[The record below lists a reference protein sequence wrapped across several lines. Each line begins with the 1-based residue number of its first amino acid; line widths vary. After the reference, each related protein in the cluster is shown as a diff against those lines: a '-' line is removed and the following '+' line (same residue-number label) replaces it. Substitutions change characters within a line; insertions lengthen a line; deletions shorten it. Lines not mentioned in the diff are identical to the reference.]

1 LLLQEKKNIVQGAGG
16 NAQRSRLRVG
26 ETWPGLTVPVSE
38 TGMGVMKRLFL
49 FFVCLGVCFGVCFGS
64 ILPAG
69 AGAEELIRKGE
80 TLDLQQC
87 IAIALSRHPAIQA
100 AAGTLRADESRIGQA
115 RSGYYP
121 QLNGSAGYSRT
132 DPTTS
137 ASQAYDSYSTSV
149 SLSQNLYDFGKTST
163 QVKIQELNR
172 DSSRSDLDNIR
183 TQVSFGVK
191 QAYFGLLQVG
201 RNRGVSRELVG
212 QFQQHLDQAS
222 AFFEVGTK
230 PKFDVT
236 KAEVDLSN
244 AKLNLIKAENAF
256 RLARVVLNNAMG
268 LPEAPDYEVADQ
280 LSSQR
285 VEIDLDETIRKAYDR
300 RPDLKAIAVKKQSLE
315 QGIELARKGYYPSVT
330 GNAGYG
336 WGGGSFPL
344 DQGWS
349 VGAQLNIP
357 LFNGFLTKYQV
368 TEAQANLDVL
378 AANETLLRQIIDQ
391 DVKQAW
397 LNLREAADRG
407 VTAELIVRQAMENLE
422 LANGR
427 YASGVGSPI
436 EVTDALVA
444 ASNAKTA
451 QISALYDY
459 KLAQSSLEKAAG
471 EP

>member
-1 LLLQEKKNIVQGAGG
+1 MARADRAGVG
-16 NAQRSRLRVG
+16 N
-26 ETWPGLTVPVSE
+26 
-38 TGMGVMKRLFL
+38 GVKGFMKRLLLFL
-49 FFVCLGVCFGVCFGS
+49 VCFGVCFGAS
-64 ILPAG
+64 LAAG

-80 TLDLQQC
+80 TLDLQRC

-100 AAGTLRADESRIGQA
+100 AVGTLRAGDSRIGQA

-121 QLNGSAGYSRT
+121 QLNGSTGYSRT

-137 ASQAYDSYSTSV
+137 PGQVYDSYSTSV

-163 QVKIQELNR
+163 QVKIQEFNR

-183 TQVSFGVK
+183 TQVTFGVK
-191 QAYFGLLQVG
+191 SAYFGLLQVG
-201 RNRGVSRELVG
+201 RNRDVSRELVG

-280 LSSQR
+280 FSSQR
-285 VEIDLDETIRKAYDR
+285 VEIDLDETIRRAYDR

-315 QGIELARKGYYPSVT
+315 QSIELARKGYYPSVT

-349 VGAQLNIP
+349 FGAQLNVP

-368 TEAQANLDVL
+368 TEAQANLDIL
-378 AANETLLRQIIDQ
+378 AANEALLRQTIDQ

-407 VTAELIVRQAMENLE
+407 VAAELIVRQAAENLE

-427 YASGVGSPI
+427 YAAGVGNPI

-444 ASNAKTA
+444 ASNAKLA

-459 KLAQSSLEKAAG
+459 KLAQSSLEKATG
-471 EP
+471 EQ